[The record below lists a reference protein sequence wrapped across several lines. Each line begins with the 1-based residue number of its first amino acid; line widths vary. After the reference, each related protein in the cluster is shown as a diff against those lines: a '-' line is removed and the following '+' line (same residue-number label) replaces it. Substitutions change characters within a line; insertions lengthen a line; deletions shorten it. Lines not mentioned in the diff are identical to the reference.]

1 MGHSGQHVPEAAII
15 EVTRS
20 EQEAPG
26 TLGWLIDKMFCP
38 HTWMKDEKYEEKKN
52 EFWNVTNLEHTD
64 KKFWWFRL
72 YLTSR

>member
-26 TLGWLIDKMFCP
+26 TLGWLIDKMFCT
-38 HTWMKDEKYEEKKN
+38 HTWMKDEKYEEKKKMSF
-52 EFWNVTNLEHTD
+52 EMLQTWNTQIKIFGGLD
-64 KKFWWFRL
+64 
-72 YLTSR
+72 YI

>member
-26 TLGWLIDKMFCP
+26 TLGWLIDKMFCT
-38 HTWMKDEKYEEKKN
+38 HTWMKDEKYEEEKKMSF
-52 EFWNVTNLEHTD
+52 EMLQTWNTQIKIFGGFD
-64 KKFWWFRL
+64 
-72 YLTSR
+72 YI

>member
-26 TLGWLIDKMFCP
+26 TLGWLIDKMFCT
-38 HTWMKDEKYEEKKN
+38 HTWMKDEKYEEKKKMSF
-52 EFWNVTNLEHTD
+52 EMLQTWNTQIKNFGGLD
-64 KKFWWFRL
+64 
-72 YLTSR
+72 YI

>member
-26 TLGWLIDKMFCP
+26 TLGWLIDKMFCT